1 MIDTHFLQPHVANL
15 LVLMVTSN
23 HIFPPIEQVVFDL
36 YLLSLRC
43 CLRSS
48 TSILLM
54 HKLFG
59 PHTFTFC
66 QYIYMPKKL
75 QMESL
80 LLVKQ

>member
-1 MIDTHFLQPHVANL
+1 MIDAHFLQPHVANF
-15 LVLMVTSN
+15 LVLMVTLN

-43 CLRSS
+43 RLRSS

-54 HKLFG
+54 HKTVWSPYLYLLSVYI
-59 PHTFTFC
+59 C
-66 QYIYMPKKL
+66 QKKL

-80 LLVKQ
+80 LLVK